1 MKSEKRKVQAII
13 ERANDGTYSIY
24 MDADDMNYLVTG
36 TGETAEKAK
45 SVFLAGYD
53 DMKRYYVDK
62 GDNFEEVDFE
72 FVYDMASFLSYFSKA
87 FSLAGLSRITGI
99 NKGQLSHYMT
109 GRRNPSRSTVEKI
122 QKSVKSFANDLSQ
135 VHFI

>member
-45 SVFLAGYD
+45 SVFLSGYD
-53 DMKRYYVDK
+53 DMKRYYIDK
-62 GDNFEEVDFE
+62 GENFEEIEFE

>member
-1 MKSEKRKVQAII
+1 MKSKRKVQAII

-53 DMKRYYVDK
+53 DMKRYYEDK
-62 GDNFEEVDFE
+62 GENFEEVDFE

>member
-1 MKSEKRKVQAII
+1 MKSDKRKVQAII
-13 ERANDGTYSIY
+13 ERANDSTYSIY

-36 TGETAEKAK
+36 TGKTAEEAI
-45 SVFLAGYD
+45 SVFLAGYN
-53 DMKRYYVDK
+53 DMKRYYTDK
-62 GDNFEEVDFE
+62 GENFEEVDFE

-122 QKSVKSFANDLSQ
+122 QKSVQSFANDLSQ